1 MQLDLADGVA
11 VRCRN
16 IFQKGSIFGGA
27 AGVVNL
33 PRPAQFDL
41 ALDHRPDWRD
51 TDSARDEN
59 RMRRAFLE
67 RTMVRRPGDGKPV
80 ADPHLLMHELPSA
93 AAAQVEVDRNHIA
106 IELPLRIDKRIASPQ
121 SIAETDAEVR

>member
-1 MQLDLADGVA
+1 M
-11 VRCRN
+11 
-16 IFQKGSIFGGA
+16 FGGA

-67 RTMVRRPGDGKPV
+67 RKIVRRRGDRQPV
-80 ADPHLLMHELPSA
+80 ADPHLLMHELRSA
-93 AAAQVEVDRNHIA
+93 AAAPVEVDRTHIA
-106 IELPLRIDKRIASPQ
+106 IGLPLRRS
-121 SIAETDAEVR
+121 DANTSEPP

>member
-1 MQLDLADGVA
+1 MRISDWSSDVCSSDLWRLVDDRLDVEDLAAAFAIQMQLDLADGVA

-67 RTMVRRPGDGKPV
+67 RIIVRRRGHRKSV
-80 ADPHLLMHELPSA
+80 ADPHIPKTG
-93 AAAQVEVDRNHIA
+93 R
-106 IELPLRIDKRIASPQ
+106 PTR
-121 SIAETDAEVR
+121 